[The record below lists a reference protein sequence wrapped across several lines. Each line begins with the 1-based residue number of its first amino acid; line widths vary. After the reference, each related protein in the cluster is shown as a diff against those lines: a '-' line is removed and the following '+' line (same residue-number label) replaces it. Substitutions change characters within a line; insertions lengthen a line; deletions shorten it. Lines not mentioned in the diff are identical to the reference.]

1 MQTLIWWDVSHLPH
15 PSSIQQ
21 WVEAHCGG
29 VEGIFFFFWTDSNLT
44 LCSGWDILYLKM
56 RGRYV
61 RNLFWSFLHLLKY
74 EESHQNLREKWLHKQ
89 GSSYQELGGK
99 PMDMH
104 VPGEQCSWPPQ
115 CLLQTLLLCYLVFK
129 FTSDFI
135 FYIWTNHIWH
145 EKYSLIT
152 AFFSI
157 TPS

>member
-21 WVEAHCGG
+21 WVAAHCGG
-29 VEGIFFFFWTDSNLT
+29 VGGIFFGQILIWPFVVDRISFT
-44 LCSGWDILYLKM
+44 SGREGGMLEIFS
-56 RGRYV
+56 GV
-61 RNLFWSFLHLLKY
+61 PCIFWSTR
-74 EESHQNLREKWLHKQ
+74 SHIRISDKS
-89 GSSYQELGGK
+89 GRISQELGGK
-99 PMDMH
+99 PMDTH

-115 CLLQTLLLCYLVFK
+115 CLLQTLLLCCLVFK

-135 FYIWTNHIWH
+135 LYIWTNHIWH

-152 AFFSI
+152 VFFSI